1 MIKENNIE
9 ANGNVTDL
17 KDMYISPAEIR
28 LKGVLEEDEV
38 QKALRRCFP
47 VPNVVTV
54 KKLRNPYMNE
64 DTKDTTQKI
73 EVMGGTTLEDAVSFE
88 MTLLNTE
95 LDPVAAVNKKY
106 RLVDYKFDLIAN
118 MSGGKFTGYAAKGLK
133 LMVTRL
139 EEVK

>member
-88 MTLLNTE
+88 VTLLNTE

-106 RLVDYKFDLIAN
+106 RLVDYKFALIAN

-139 EEVK
+139 EEAK

>member
-88 MTLLNTE
+88 VTLLNTE

-106 RLVDYKFDLIAN
+106 RLVDYKFALIAN

-139 EEVK
+139 EELK

>member
-1 MIKENNIE
+1 M
-9 ANGNVTDL
+9 

-88 MTLLNTE
+88 VTLLNTE

-106 RLVDYKFDLIAN
+106 RLVDYKFALIAN

>member
-1 MIKENNIE
+1 MTEKNNIE
-9 ANGNVTDL
+9 ANGNLPDI

-28 LKGVLEEDEV
+28 LKGMLEEDEV

-47 VPNVVTV
+47 VPDVVII
-54 KKLRNPYMNE
+54 KKLRNPYKNE
-64 DTKDTTQKI
+64 DTKDTTQKMD
-73 EVMGGTTLEDAVSFE
+73 VMGGTTIENAVSFE
-88 MTLLNTE
+88 AVLLNTE

-106 RLVDYKFDLIAN
+106 RLVDYKFALIAN

-133 LMVTRL
+133 LIVTRL